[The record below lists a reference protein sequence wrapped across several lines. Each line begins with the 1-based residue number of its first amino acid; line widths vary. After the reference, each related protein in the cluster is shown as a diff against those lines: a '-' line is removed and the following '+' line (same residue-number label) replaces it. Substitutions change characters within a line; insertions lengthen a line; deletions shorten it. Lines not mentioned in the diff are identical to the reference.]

1 MAKKKYTPAKH
12 KHDHDHNVI
21 GLWDIIKVILRNKFV
36 PTPKESILDID
47 QEILRARVT
56 PSHLNVNTIAIVLDD
71 DVVEVMRAENKLSA
85 ILLSNPKF
93 ILVENNAQVSIGDK
107 YIDGKFENK

>member
-1 MAKKKYTPAKH
+1 MAKRKYTPAKH

-36 PTPKESILDID
+36 PTPKESVVDLDE
-47 QEILRARVT
+47 EIMRARAT
-56 PSHLNVNTIAIVLDD
+56 PAHLNINTIAIVIDD
-71 DVVEVMRAENKLSA
+71 SVVEVMRAENKLSA

-93 ILVENNAQVSIGDK
+93 VLVDNNAAVTIGDT
-107 YIDGKFENK
+107 YVDGKFGNN